1 MSDSSPLFMAGANT
15 VEEQRAR
22 WERKRS
28 RTAKELLETEH
39 NYLEQLD
46 LVVTFFV
53 TILKA
58 KGTLKSAVLE
68 SIFGPLEPIYSAS
81 QVLSL
86 HLERGNLAL
95 GLENFCQNL
104 ELYGQYAENLE
115 EANKTLNEQLRKNKS
130 FRRFKKLQES
140 RPQFQGKKLEDLL
153 PLPLQRLHQYKHFL
167 RDLLENTSPDSAECQ
182 KLASMILPIDAEAVK
197 SVSEVSQWV
206 QDIIRKRENS
216 LQLLRVQKLLKGQK
230 TQVLTPGR
238 WYIREGWLLVVPS
251 KGEELKHR
259 MFFLFSDI
267 FIATKPCHPLHLLNS
282 KKLACQAVYPLHQ
295 CVVDKVFGHTK
306 SQGGLLSVS
315 LPIPASGHISG
326 ECHRV
331 DQTLFAFQLSFP
343 HKTLLLMSSDQE
355 DIDDWYRSLTA
366 AVR

>member
-1 MSDSSPLFMAGANT
+1 MSDSSPLFVAGANT

-115 EANKTLNEQLRKNKS
+115 QANKTLNEQLRKNKS

-182 KLASMILPIDAEAVK
+182 KLAKAVK
-197 SVSEVSQWV
+197 SVSEVSRWV

-326 ECHRV
+326 VRLVKQVSSC
-331 DQTLFAFQLSFP
+331 LSSSGTEM
-343 HKTLLLMSSDQE
+343 KGLLTTVKAMN
-355 DIDDWYRSLTA
+355 
-366 AVR
+366 

>member
-1 MSDSSPLFMAGANT
+1 MPRGGGAVRPEATMSYSPLPPVAGANT

-39 NYLEQLD
+39 RYLEQLD

-58 KGTLKSAVLE
+58 KGTLKPAVME
-68 SIFGPLEPIYSAS
+68 TIFGPLESIYSAS

-86 HLERGNLAL
+86 HLERGNLGV
-95 GLENFCQNL
+95 GLENFCQKL
-104 ELYGQYAENLE
+104 ELYGHYAENFE
-115 EANKTLNEQLRKNKS
+115 QANKTLMEQLRKNKS
-130 FRRFKKLQES
+130 FRRFKKLQET

-167 RDLLENTSPDSAECQ
+167 RDLLENTSPGSAECQ
-182 KLASMILPIDAEAVK
+182 KLARTVK

-206 QDIIRKRENS
+206 QDVVRKRENS
-216 LQLLRVQKLLKGQK
+216 LQLHRIQKLLKGQK
-230 TQVLTPGR
+230 IQVLTPGR

-251 KGEELKHR
+251 KGEELKRR

-267 FIATKPCHPLHLLNS
+267 FISAKPCHPLHLLNS
-282 KKLACQAVYPLHQ
+282 NKFACTAVYPLHQ
-295 CVVDKVFGHTK
+295 CVVDKVFGHTQ
-306 SQGGLLSVS
+306 SEGGLLS
-315 LPIPASGHISG
+315 
-326 ECHRV
+326 
-331 DQTLFAFQLSFP
+331 LSFP
-343 HKTLLLMSSDQE
+343 HKTLLLMSTDQQ
-355 DIDDWYRSLTA
+355 DINDWHQSLTT
-366 AVR
+366 AVRQLKA